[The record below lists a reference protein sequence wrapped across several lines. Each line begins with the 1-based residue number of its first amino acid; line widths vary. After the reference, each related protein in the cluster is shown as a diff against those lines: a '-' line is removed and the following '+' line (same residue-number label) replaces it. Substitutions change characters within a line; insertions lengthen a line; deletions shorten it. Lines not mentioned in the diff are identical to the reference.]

1 MNGSPTDYSAAF
13 RRCLETADVAL
24 MRKLW
29 RHLQPNL
36 PQPETD
42 EATLTAIHMARTS
55 AQSIDVKLRMY
66 SHAWLV
72 ERGVPSLLPDDMR
85 ASAMR
90 MYPRVA
96 RAVGISVNARSEWM
110 RPATLP
116 VRQAMEN
123 AVLEAFADNADDATV
138 KRHMMEAKER
148 TMRQLFG
155 RVPHG

>member
-1 MNGSPTDYSAAF
+1 MNCQTDWSAAF
-13 RRCLETADVAL
+13 RSCLETLDVAL

-29 RHLQPNL
+29 RHVQPNM
-36 PQPETD
+36 PQPESD
-42 EATLTAIHMARTS
+42 EATLTTIHLARTQ
-55 AQSIDVKLRMY
+55 AASIDVKLRLY

-72 ERGVPSLLPDDMR
+72 ERGVPSLLPDEMR

-110 RPATLP
+110 QGATIP
-116 VRQAMEN
+116 VRQAMET
-123 AVLEAFADNADDATV
+123 AVLEAFADNASDEVV
-138 KRHMMEAKER
+138 KRHMMDAKQR

-155 RVPHG
+155 RTRRGD